1 MDTPLHALAV
11 PGADRSTLKS
21 PDAAA
26 LEIADLIAAPVPR
39 AAAPFAA
46 RGHEVVQ

>member
-11 PGADRSTLKS
+11 PDADRSTLKS

-26 LEIADLIAAPVPR
+26 REIADLIAPPTSGEVEPSAWS
-39 AAAPFAA
+39 
-46 RGHEVVQ
+46 GHEAAQ